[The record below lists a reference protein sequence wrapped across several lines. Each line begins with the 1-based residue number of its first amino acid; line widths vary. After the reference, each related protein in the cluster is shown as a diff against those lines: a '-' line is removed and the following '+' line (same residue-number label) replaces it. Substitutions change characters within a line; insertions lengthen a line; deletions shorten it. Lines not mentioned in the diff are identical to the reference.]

1 MSRQARI
8 LIPAIFLTCT
18 VVFSGCKT
26 VYSDRYSPRRNHF
39 IPVKE
44 KPKPVPVI
52 APTETTPLPGTDL
65 PGLGLPPAAPPSAPA
80 PADAPAM
87 PEGAMAPTI
96 PGL

>member
-8 LIPAIFLTCT
+8 LIPAIFLACS

-26 VYSDRYSPRRNHF
+26 VYSDMYSPRRNHF

-44 KPKPVPVI
+44 KPKPEPVI
-52 APTETTPLPGTDL
+52 PVIDAALPGADL
-65 PGLGLPPAAPPSAPA
+65 PGLGLPPAAPTSAPV
-80 PADAPAM
+80 DAPAM
-87 PEGAMAPTI
+87 PDAGAAVPI